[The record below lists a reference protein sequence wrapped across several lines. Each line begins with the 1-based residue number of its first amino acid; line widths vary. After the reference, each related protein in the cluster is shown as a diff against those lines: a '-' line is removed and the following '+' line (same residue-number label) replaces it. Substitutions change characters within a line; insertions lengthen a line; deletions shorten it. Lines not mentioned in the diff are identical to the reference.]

1 MTESQK
7 AFDAYITSG
16 LFGENKAVRSNE
28 LTWHKEKYS
37 ADIARDFKLWQAA
50 EAYGRK
56 QALEEAVAE
65 ARVFEY
71 GGTNVQAVA
80 IKIGKAIK
88 ELIK

>member
-1 MTESQK
+1 MTESQN

-28 LTWHKEKYS
+28 LTWYKEKYS

-56 QALEEAVAE
+56 QALEELEVKRQQVAE
-65 ARVFEY
+65 NIKQVES
-71 GGTNVQAVA
+71 GGL
-80 IKIGKAIK
+80 KP
-88 ELIK
+88 